1 MSPALFHPRSLL
13 RLFATALCA
22 CLLPASLQAQAPLQG
37 RDLMN
42 STDPRVEHRSYRFEN
57 TGENLPYAV
66 FVSSKV
72 DRSVPA
78 PLIVNLH
85 GLGVG
90 PGFML
95 RGKLLDLAEE
105 QGYIVVGPIGY
116 SVGGWYGTPVIA
128 MNNQPVEPANLSELS
143 EQDVLDVLA
152 MIRDEFQVDPKRT
165 YLLGH
170 SMGGAGTLYLGA
182 KHAANWAAIAA
193 IAPAAFRLEPPATLD
208 AVKDTLPILV
218 VTGDADTLVSPDTV
232 RRWRDYMAA
241 NVKTQQ
247 YTEYA
252 GADHGSII
260 DLAMDE
266 IFTWFAAHP
275 KP

>member
-1 MSPALFHPRSLL
+1 MKLSVPGLRPLLCSLL
-13 RLFATALCA
+13 LPS
-22 CLLPASLQAQAPLQG
+22 LLLLTPPASAQPPLQG
-37 RDLMN
+37 GDLIN
-42 STDPRVEHRSYRFEN
+42 SPDARVDHRTYTFDA
-57 TGENLPYAV
+57 TGEELPWAA

-72 DRSVPA
+72 KADAAA

-105 QGYIVVGPIGY
+105 QGYIVVGPMGY
-116 SVGGWYGTPVIA
+116 TVAGWYGTPVISFGNA
-128 MNNQPVEPANLSELS
+128 PVEPANLSELS
-143 EQDVLDVLA
+143 EQDVLNVLA
-152 MIRDEFQVDPKRT
+152 MARAEFNVDPQRT

-182 KHAANWAAIAA
+182 KHSANWAAIAA
-193 IAPAAFRLEPPATLD
+193 IAPAAFMLEPPATLD

-218 VTGDADTLVSPDTV
+218 VQGDADTIVPTDNV
-232 RRWRDYMAA
+232 RRWRDYLAA
-241 NVKTQQ
+241 NAKTQQ

-260 DLAMDE
+260 DAAMDE
-266 IFTWFAAHP
+266 IFAWFAAHP

>member
-1 MSPALFHPRSLL
+1 MSIALPPLL
-13 RLFATALCA
+13 RALRPLLATLL
-22 CLLPASLQAQAPLQG
+22 LLPALAQAQPPIEG

-42 STDPRVEHRSYRFEN
+42 STDARVDHRTYSFAP
-57 TGENLPYAV
+57 TGEDLPYAV

-72 DRSVPA
+72 RADEPA

-105 QGYIVVGPIGY
+105 QGYVVVGPMGY
-116 SVGGWYGTPVIA
+116 SVGGWYGTPVISFNDA
-128 MNNQPVEPANLSELS
+128 PVEPANLAELS
-143 EQDVLDVLA
+143 EQDVLNVLA
-152 MIRDEFQVDPKRT
+152 MIREEFNIDPQRT

-170 SMGGAGTLYLGA
+170 SMGGAGTLFLGG
-182 KHAANWAAIAA
+182 KHADNWAAIAA
-193 IAPAAFRLEPPATLD
+193 IAPAAFRLEPAATLD

-218 VTGDADTLVSPDTV
+218 VTGDADTLVPPEDV
-232 RRWRDYMAA
+232 RRWRDYLAA
-241 NVKTQQ
+241 SAKTQK

-252 GADHGSII
+252 GADHGSVI
-260 DLAMDE
+260 DLAMPE
-266 IFTWFAAHP
+266 IFAWFAAHT
-275 KP
+275 KR

>member
-1 MSPALFHPRSLL
+1 MKATLPPLFRSLL
-13 RLFATALCA
+13 LPVLL
-22 CLLPASLQAQAPLQG
+22 LLPPLGAAQPPLQG
-37 RDLMN
+37 GDLMN
-42 STDPRVEHRSYRFEN
+42 SSDPRVEHRSYTFEA
-57 TGENLPYAV
+57 TGEELPWAV

-72 DRSVPA
+72 KADEAA

-105 QGYIVVGPIGY
+105 QGYIVVAPIGY
-116 SVGGWYGTPVIA
+116 SVAGWYGTPVISFGDA
-128 MNNQPVEPANLSELS
+128 PVEPANLSELS
-143 EQDVLDVLA
+143 EQDVLNVLA
-152 MIRDEFQVDPKRT
+152 MARAEFNVDPKRS

-182 KHAANWAAIAA
+182 KHAENWAAIAA
-193 IAPAAFRLEPPATLD
+193 IAPAAFLLEPPATLD

-218 VTGDADTLVSPDTV
+218 VQGGADTIVPADNV
-232 RRWRDYMAA
+232 RRWRDYLAA
-241 NVKTQQ
+241 NARIQQ

-252 GADHGSII
+252 DADHGSII
-260 DLAMDE
+260 DAAMDE
-266 IFTWFAAHP
+266 IFAWFAAHP

>member
-1 MSPALFHPRSLL
+1 MNLSLSGLRPLLCSLL
-13 RLFATALCA
+13 
-22 CLLPASLQAQAPLQG
+22 LLPATLMAQPPLQG
-37 RDLMN
+37 GDLIN
-42 STDPRVEHRSYRFEN
+42 SPDPRVDHRSYSFEG
-57 TGENLPYAV
+57 TGEELPWAV

-72 DRSVPA
+72 KADEPA

-105 QGYIVVGPIGY
+105 QGYIVVGPMGY
-116 SVGGWYGTPVIA
+116 NVGGWYGTPVISFGNA
-128 MNNQPVEPANLSELS
+128 PVEPASLSELS
-143 EQDVLDVLA
+143 EQDVLNVLA
-152 MIRDEFQVDPKRT
+152 MTRDEFNVDPQRT

-170 SMGGAGTLYLGA
+170 SMGGAGTLYLGG
-182 KHAANWAAIAA
+182 KHAENWAAIAA
-193 IAPAAFRLEPPATLD
+193 IAPAAFRLEPAATLD

-218 VTGDADTLVSPDTV
+218 VHGDADTLVPAEDV
-232 RRWRDYMAA
+232 RRWRDYLAA
-241 NVKTQQ
+241 NARTQQ

-266 IFTWFAAHP
+266 IFTWFAAHT